1 MEEVA
6 MTCANICGVQLAMID
21 ITAGKPLLFQF
32 AWKAIRFTENKKT
45 KTWMRDNSDSI
56 AHLPMVFMSKIHQF
70 FMHLA
75 SFLQNSINTNKIE
88 TGDSKFETKQVSIAV
103 KLASK
108 FFAKIQ
114 EHVEDNSIL
123 KDVPAFAKSFFVEAT
138 GGDSFLHHRP
148 LMPLLSQP
156 PTSQPKTTAEGSA
169 KVMARPSR
177 KQQAKRSRGTLQTR
191 V

>member
-6 MTCANICGVQLAMID
+6 MTCANICGIQLAMID
-21 ITAGKPLLFQF
+21 IMARKPLLFQL
-32 AWKAIRFTENKKT
+32 AWKVIRFIENKKT

-75 SFLQNSINTNKIE
+75 SFSQNSVNTNKIE
-88 TGDSKFETKQVSIAV
+88 TGDSKFETRLASVAV

-108 FFAKIQ
+108 FFAKMQ
-114 EHVEDNSIL
+114 EHIDDNSIP
-123 KDVPAFAKSFFVEAT
+123 KDFPAFDKSFFVEAT
-138 GGDSFLHHRP
+138 GGGSFPHHRP
-148 LMPLLSQP
+148 PKPPRQP
-156 PTSQPKTTAEGSA
+156 PTSQPMQTAEGSVKA
-169 KVMARPSR
+169 TARASS
-177 KQQAKRSRGTLQTR
+177 KQQKARKRRGTLLIR